1 MIEKHP
7 ERRFKAAFEAYL
19 EREMPNA
26 REEVSLTLAHS
37 ASTDIQHPGLRQNQY
52 RDKLF
57 KQFEKAPENRMS
69 LS

>member
-26 REEVSLTLAHS
+26 REEVSLE
-37 ASTDIQHPGLRQNQY
+37 P
-52 RDKLF
+52 
-57 KQFEKAPENRMS
+57 
-69 LS
+69 